1 MSTTDSLTD
10 VYVYENSQLLE
21 QLEEMLL
28 DSEKQGVLEKSHIDE
43 IFRVMH
49 TIKGSSAMMG
59 YEGLTKLAHS
69 MEDMFAPLRQDPN
82 VPMDIWEPIISLV
95 LECIDFFKDEIAKV
109 QDGLLPDGEVESL
122 HQRAV
127 ELLHKISGEPA
138 AEAPAAK
145 DEIVMPGDAAPA
157 ASLPSAQAA
166 PPADGP
172 LHYYKALLRFTNGCS
187 MESVRAFAV
196 VNSLEGRYTRIAHEP
211 QDLNVN
217 CDEEIVTNGFRLYLE
232 SPCRGDEIEACLS
245 ETLFLQSLEFSE
257 VSAES
262 LADVFGG
269 EAPAPAP
276 APATE
281 ASAAPQPEKQ
291 PAPAVE
297 AGSTKPAPA
306 PKAESKDGGHRAT
319 TQNFLSVNVGKVDK
333 LMALVGE
340 IVTAESMVTKHPE
353 IANLKIESFEKQAR
367 RLVQLTD
374 ELQDVVM
381 SIRMVPIS
389 STFHKMQR
397 IVRDMSHNTGKEAEL
412 VLIGEQTEVDKNVI
426 ENLSDPLMHMIRN
439 SMDHGLE
446 SREERIAKGKP
457 ACGRIELAA
466 RNTGGDIIITVSD
479 DGKGLN
485 RAKIIKK
492 AQEKGLTAKSENDI
506 SDREAYNFILAPGF
520 STNDEV
526 TEYSGRG
533 VGMDVVCTNIE
544 KMGGSVSID
553 SEPGKGMTTTLHI
566 PLTLAIIDG
575 MDVQVGKNHYIIP
588 ILNIRESF
596 ELSTQNLIV
605 EPDGSENI
613 IIRGQ
618 CYHVRRL
625 HQLLGVPDAKENI
638 REGILMLLEN
648 EKGGICLFVDKIVGE
663 QKVVI
668 KPLPGF
674 ITRLVGRLPYISG
687 CTVLGNG
694 SISLILDVNN
704 LIGSAVN

>member
-232 SPCRGDEIEACLS
+232 SPCPGDEIEACLS

-446 SREERIAKGKP
+446 SRE
-457 ACGRIELAA
+457 
-466 RNTGGDIIITVSD
+466 
-479 DGKGLN
+479 
-485 RAKIIKK
+485 
-492 AQEKGLTAKSENDI
+492 
-506 SDREAYNFILAPGF
+506 
-520 STNDEV
+520 
-526 TEYSGRG
+526 
-533 VGMDVVCTNIE
+533 
-544 KMGGSVSID
+544 
-553 SEPGKGMTTTLHI
+553 
-566 PLTLAIIDG
+566 
-575 MDVQVGKNHYIIP
+575 
-588 ILNIRESF
+588 
-596 ELSTQNLIV
+596 
-605 EPDGSENI
+605 
-613 IIRGQ
+613 
-618 CYHVRRL
+618 
-625 HQLLGVPDAKENI
+625 
-638 REGILMLLEN
+638 
-648 EKGGICLFVDKIVGE
+648 
-663 QKVVI
+663 
-668 KPLPGF
+668 
-674 ITRLVGRLPYISG
+674 
-687 CTVLGNG
+687 
-694 SISLILDVNN
+694 
-704 LIGSAVN
+704 